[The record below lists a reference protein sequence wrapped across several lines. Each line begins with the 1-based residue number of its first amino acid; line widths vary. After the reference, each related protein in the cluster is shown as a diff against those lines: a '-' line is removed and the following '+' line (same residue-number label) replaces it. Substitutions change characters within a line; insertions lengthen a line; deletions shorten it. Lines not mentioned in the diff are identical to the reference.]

1 MALTLSGD
9 GDITGLAVG
18 ALPSNV
24 IGGGAVLQ
32 VVSVTK
38 TDTFSSSATAYT
50 DITGLSLSIT
60 PVSTSSRILIV
71 ANLTTVE
78 PTTNNLYLRF
88 VRDSTPIAVGNAAG
102 TRTQATGGFRYPTS
116 DNGGIGAV
124 GMSFVDSPSTTSA
137 TTYKIQMGLQGGT
150 GYVNRSG
157 DDADVVGRGRY
168 VSTITAMEIA
178 G

>member
-1 MALTLSGD
+1 MTRAVNTALAGSG
-9 GDITGLAVG
+9 G
-18 ALPSNV
+18 
-24 IGGGAVLQ
+24 VLQ
-32 VVSVTK
+32 VVSTTK
-38 TDTFSSSATAYT
+38 SDTFSSSATAYT

-60 PVSTSSRILIV
+60 PTSASSRILIV
-71 ANLTTVE
+71 ANLSTVE

-102 TRTQATGGFRYPTS
+102 SRIQATGGFRYPTS
-116 DNGGIGAV
+116 DTGGIGAV

-137 TTYKIQMGLQGGT
+137 TIYKIQMGLQGGT

-157 DDADVVGRGRY
+157 DDSDSAGRGRY
-168 VSTITAMEIA
+168 VSTITVMEIA

>member
-1 MALTLSGD
+1 MTRAVNTAL
-9 GDITGLAVG
+9 AG
-18 ALPSNV
+18 A
-24 IGGGAVLQ
+24 GGVLQ

-38 TDTFSSSATAYT
+38 TDTFSSAATAYT

-71 ANLTTVE
+71 ANLSTVE
-78 PTTNNLYLRF
+78 PATNNLFLRF
-88 VRDSTPIAVGNAAG
+88 VRDSTPIAVGDAAG
-102 TRTQATGGFRYPTS
+102 SRVQATSGFRYPTS

-124 GMSFVDSPSTTSA
+124 GMLFVDSPSTTSA

-150 GYVNRSG
+150 GYVNRTA
-157 DDADVVGRGRY
+157 DDLNNSGRGRY
-168 VSTITAMEIA
+168 VSTLTAMEIA